1 MNPPDFSQSIS
12 LNFTSSAYI
21 SNYNGCGPLTL

>member
-1 MNPPDFSQSIS
+1 MNPSDFSRSIP

-21 SNYNGCGPLTL
+21 SSYRSCGLPTT